1 MEKEEIIFMYNFGKI
16 YDRKRRGIG
25 NRISVEEFLYIIIG
39 NEKVVLKSDLYLGM
53 LLIEKKIF
61 LENRD
66 YG

>member
-16 YDRKRRGIG
+16 YDRKRCGIG